1 MISLPKVYDF
11 RHSVAAI
18 LPIMPIL
25 RKLEY
30 LEIQREW
37 SVLYAKLQ
45 WKAFHL
51 ENNEFSKLR
60 KIGLIQK

>member
-1 MISLPKVYDF
+1 MIPLPKLYDF

-18 LPIMPIL
+18 LSVMPVL

-30 LEIQREW
+30 LESQIERNTL
-37 SVLYAKLQ
+37 SAKLQ

-51 ENNEFSKLR
+51 DGK
-60 KIGLIQK
+60 